1 MDHHDLIPHLFRT
14 EHSKITAVLCKKFGL
29 THIETAEDIVSE
41 TFAVA
46 LESWPYKGIPDNPVA
61 WLHTVAQNKTK
72 NALSRQHVFDSK
84 VRPAL
89 SVDQLVEIDLS
100 EENILDSQV
109 RMLFVVCHPAIPAE
123 AQIGL
128 ALRTLC
134 GFGIEEIATA
144 FLANKETIAKRLMRA
159 REVMRQSDMSME
171 LPTGKEL
178 QERLDPVL
186 RTIYLLFSEGYYS
199 ESNDF
204 VMREDFCLEA
214 MRLAH
219 LLTKLDTIA
228 QPKVFALLA
237 LMCFHASRF
246 AARRSGEK
254 DVILYD
260 EQDESLWDQS
270 LISQGVFF
278 LHASAKGNEL
288 SKYHLEAN
296 VAYWHTV
303 KSDSK
308 EKWERILWFYNLLLQ
323 LEYSPVAALNRT
335 YAVSRVHGKPEAIRQ
350 ALKLGLEQNHFYHTL
365 LGELYHDTDPT
376 KSLKHLQE
384 AHCLARSE
392 HDRKLIQRKLNLVRE
407 KQ

>member
-61 WLHTVAQNKTK
+61 WLYTVAQNKTK

-84 VRPAL
+84 VRAAL
-89 SVDQLVEIDLS
+89 SVDELVEIDLS

-144 FLANKETIAKRLMRA
+144 FLTNKETIAKRLMRA
-159 REVMRQSDMSME
+159 REVMRQSDMSMD

-219 LLTKLDTIA
+219 LLTKLDTIV

-278 LHASAKGNEL
+278 LRASAKGNEL

-296 VAYWHTV
+296 IAYWHTV
-303 KSDSK
+303 KSDST
-308 EKWERILWFYNLLLQ
+308 EKWEHILWFYNLLLQ

-365 LGELYHDTDPT
+365 LGELYHDIDPT
-376 KSLKHLQE
+376 QSLKHLQE
-384 AHCLARSE
+384 VHRLARSE
-392 HDRKLIQRKLNLVRE
+392 HDRKLIQRKLNLVRG